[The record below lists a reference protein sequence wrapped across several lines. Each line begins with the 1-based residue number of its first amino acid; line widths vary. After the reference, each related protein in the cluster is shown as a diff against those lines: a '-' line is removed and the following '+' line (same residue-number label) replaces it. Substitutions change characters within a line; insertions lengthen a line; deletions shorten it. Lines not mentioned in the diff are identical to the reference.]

1 MRKENKP
8 VWAIKFRNFC
18 FNNDLQA
25 KDIAQ
30 MLHLRT
36 ATVYKY
42 WAGLIAVPDDNKK
55 ALEQKAGLDIYEVFF
70 NEEL

>member
-8 VWAIKFRNFC
+8 VWAIKLRNFC

-42 WAGLIAVPDDNKK
+42 WAGQIAVPDENKK
-55 ALEQKAGLDIYEVFF
+55 ILEQEIGLDIYEIFF

>member
-8 VWAIKFRNFC
+8 VSAIKFRNFC

-25 KDIAQ
+25 KDIAE
-30 MLHLRT
+30 MLHIGT

-42 WAGLIAVPDDNKK
+42 WAGLITVPDENKK
-55 ALEQKAGLDIYEVFF
+55 ILEQKAGLDIYEVFF